1 MANFTYSDSGLT
13 LTKQFEGLQLS
24 AYQDQTGK
32 WTIGY
37 GHTGLAVVSGMT
49 ISEEQAEALLESD
62 VAAAVTFV
70 NRVVTAEI
78 NQNHFDALVDF
89 AFNLGCGT
97 LVNSTLLRVLNQ
109 PDFTSA
115 AAQFLVWD
123 HAGGVVV
130 PGLLRRRTA
139 EMNLFQTPFGP
150 AVPAPDAVVGAAS
163 S

>member
-1 MANFTYSDSGLT
+1 MANFTYSDPGLA
-13 LTKQFEGLQLS
+13 LTKQFEGLQLT

-37 GHTGLAVVSGMT
+37 GHTGPDVVSGMT
-49 ISEEQAEALLESD
+49 ITEEQAEALLQSD
-62 VAAAVTFV
+62 VAGAVTHV
-70 NRVVTAEI
+70 NNAVTAEI

-89 AFNLGCGT
+89 AFNLGCAT
-97 LVNSTLLRVLNQ
+97 LTNSTLLRVLNQ
-109 PDFTSA
+109 GDFASA

-139 EMNLFQTPFGP
+139 EMNLFQTVCD
-150 AVPAPDAVVGAAS
+150 AATPAPDPTAVAAS